1 MAAVRG
7 FSIFAND
14 IVYLLDQNNN
24 INYQELNKFLSKNKN
39 KFIIFGLTSNIYLN
53 LIEKIDKNE
62 IDKKNLKILF

>member
-1 MAAVRG
+1 MAAARG

-53 LIEKIDKNE
+53 LIEKLTKMKLT
-62 IDKKNLKILF
+62 KKNLKILF